1 MVDIYLV
8 RHGEAAASWG
18 ESADPG
24 LSDLGR
30 EQASAAADSLAG
42 AVGSDAQLVSSPL
55 ARAQET
61 AQPLASRLSA
71 AVAIN
76 DAFREVP
83 SPVPLEQRQEWLRQ
97 FMRERWDTQDATLHA
112 WRNAALETLQR
123 AESTTVVF
131 THFLVINAVLGHV
144 LGREETLCFWPDNG
158 SITHLRHR
166 AGSLELVSLG
176 DEMRTV
182 VN

>member
-1 MVDIYLV
+1 MVDLYLV

-18 ESADPG
+18 ESPDPG

-30 EQASAAADSLAG
+30 EQAAAAADVLA
-42 AVGSDAQLVSSPL
+42 DAIHNEPLLVSSPL

-61 AQPLASRLSA
+61 AQPLAQRLSA
-71 AVAIN
+71 PVAVN
-76 DAFREVP
+76 DVFREIP
-83 SPVPLEQRQEWLRQ
+83 SPVPLAQRQDWLRQ
-97 FMRERWDTQDATLHA
+97 FMRERWETQGEPLLA
-112 WRNAALETLQR
+112 WRDAALSALQQ

-131 THFLVINAVLGHV
+131 THFLVINAVAGQV

-158 SITHLRHR
+158 SITHLRLQ
-166 AGSLELVSLG
+166 AGSLQLVSLG
-176 DEMRTV
+176 REMRSV